1 MKRIVIPLLLMALLL
16 GGCGTRTP
24 EAETSET
31 PNASAAAPNTEIR
44 DWSEPS
50 AVDDSYS
57 FQHDP
62 TAYYE
67 QTGDD
72 SGLYGLI
79 TKTLLPEYV
88 DRWVDGGEILRTEF
102 HGLSSGGNQSGA
114 YYGWIAFTGMPKTEL
129 GWRTADF
136 NGTKCYCRSIFIREL
151 PNGDNTYTI
160 VAAKSWPMDVVLVND
175 TVAAIGIED
184 LFSGR
189 ALPTLASAELYVP
202 QLGKSFVMTE
212 ETALR
217 SLEKALSKE
226 PDTVRITATGAD
238 FGEQE
243 TLCPLYLRFADGR
256 RALLFTAGDGAD
268 GCADGSLLPCAV
280 FGAESVFERFGVP
293 LEAAGYTHNADGTT
307 TVTNS
312 IGGGISDGLTSTAR
326 YDAQGRLVYW
336 ERVWTWANL
345 GTTSFNTETVSYR
358 EDGKVA
364 STLGCSDLSGSS
376 EEYTTLTT
384 YIYNERGNLTRIN
397 VEYDPTDVFGP
408 GYYHE
413 LRYDEQNRLVAYVFH
428 YADGREGLPSG
439 NTYFWYTEDGQRCY
453 YHVDTNGNLVG
464 GPDGASGDN
473 PLRK

>member
-1 MKRIVIPLLLMALLL
+1 MKRIIVFLLLAALLL

-31 PNASAAAPNTEIR
+31 PNASAAAPNMEIR

-67 QTGDD
+67 ETGDD
-72 SGLYGLI
+72 SGLSGLI
-79 TKTLLPEYV
+79 EKTLLPEYV
-88 DRWVDGGEILRTEF
+88 DRWVDGGEVLWTEF

-136 NGTKCYCRSIFIREL
+136 NGTECYCRSIFIREI
-151 PNGDNTYTI
+151 PNGDGTYT
-160 VAAKSWPMDVVLVND
+160 VVTAKSWPMEVVLVND

-189 ALPTLASAELYVP
+189 ALPTLASEELYVP

-226 PDTVRITATGAD
+226 ADTVHITPTGAD

-268 GCADGSLLPCAV
+268 GCTDGFNFGAV

-293 LEAAGYTHNADGTT
+293 LDAAGYTHNADGST

-312 IGGGISDGLTSTAR
+312 FGADNSERMMSTAR
-326 YDAQGRLVYW
+326 YDAQGRLVYR
-336 ERVWTWANL
+336 EQVWTWADRDD
-345 GTTSFNTETVSYR
+345 TDVHTDTVSYR
-358 EDGKVA
+358 EDGKVT
-364 STLGCSDLSGSS
+364 STLGRSNLGQSD
-376 EEYTTLTT
+376 EYTTLTT
-384 YIYNERGNLTRIN
+384 YIYNERGDLTRIN
-397 VEYDPTDVFGP
+397 VEYDPTDIFGP
-408 GYYHE
+408 GYYRE

-439 NTYFWYTEDGQRCY
+439 NTYFWYTDEGQRCLY
-453 YHVDTNGNLVG
+453 IVDADGNLIG

>member
-1 MKRIVIPLLLMALLL
+1 MKRIIVFLLLAALLL

-24 EAETSET
+24 ETEAREAQSTST
-31 PNASAAAPNTEIR
+31 AAPGTETR

-79 TKTLLPEYV
+79 TKTCLPEYV
-88 DRWVDGGEILRTEF
+88 DRWVDGGEILWTEF

-114 YYGWIAFTGMPKTEL
+114 YYGWIAFTGTPKTEL

-136 NGTKCYCRSIFIREL
+136 NGTECYCRSIFIREI
-151 PNGDNTYTI
+151 PNGDGTYT
-160 VAAKSWPMDVVLVND
+160 VVTAKSWPMEVVLVND

-189 ALPTLASAELYVP
+189 MLPTLASAELYVP
-202 QLGKSFVMTE
+202 QLGQSFVMTE

-226 PDTVRITATGAD
+226 ADTVRITATGAD
-238 FGEQE
+238 FAEQE
-243 TLCPLYLRFADGR
+243 NLCPLYLHCADGR

-268 GCADGSLLPCAV
+268 GCTDGFNFGAV

-293 LEAAGYTHNADGTT
+293 LDAAGYTHNADGST

-312 IGGGISDGLTSTAR
+312 FGADNSERMMSTAR
-326 YDAQGRLVYW
+326 YDTQGRLVYR
-336 ERVWTWANL
+336 EQVWTWADRDD
-345 GTTSFNTETVSYR
+345 TDVHTDTVSYR
-358 EDGKVA
+358 EDGKAA
-364 STLGCSDLSGSS
+364 STLGRSNLGQSD
-376 EEYTTLTT
+376 EYTTLTT
-384 YIYNERGNLTRIN
+384 YIYNERGDLTRIN
-397 VEYDPTDVFGP
+397 VEYDPTDIFGP
-408 GYYHE
+408 GYYRE

-439 NTYFWYTEDGQRCY
+439 NTYFWYTDEGQRCY

-464 GPDGASGDN
+464 GPDGTSGDN
-473 PLRK
+473 PVRR

>member
-31 PNASAAAPNTEIR
+31 PNANAAAPNTEIR

-202 QLGKSFVMTE
+202 QLGQSFVMTE

-226 PDTVRITATGAD
+226 ADTVRITPTGAD
-238 FGEQE
+238 FAGQE

-280 FGAESVFERFGVP
+280 FGGESVFERFGVP
-293 LEAAGYTHNADGTT
+293 MDAAGYTHNTDGTT

-312 IGGGISDGLTSTAR
+312 VGGGASDGMTSTAR
-326 YDAQGRLVYW
+326 YDVQGRLVYW
-336 ERVWTWANL
+336 ERAWTWANRDD
-345 GTTSFNTETVSYR
+345 TDVHIETVSYR
-358 EDGKVA
+358 EDGKIA
-364 STLGCSDLSGSS
+364 STLGRSHFGQSD
-376 EEYTTLTT
+376 EYTTLTT
-384 YIYNERGNLTRIN
+384 YVYNERGDLTRIN

-439 NTYFWYTEDGQRCY
+439 NTYFWYTDEGQRCLY
-453 YHVDTNGNLVG
+453 IVDADGNLIG

>member
-1 MKRIVIPLLLMALLL
+1 M
-16 GGCGTRTP
+16 
-24 EAETSET
+24 
-31 PNASAAAPNTEIR
+31 NF
-44 DWSEPS
+44 
-50 AVDDSYS
+50 
-57 FQHDP
+57 FQL
-62 TAYYE
+62 E
-67 QTGDD
+67 Q
-72 SGLYGLI
+72 
-79 TKTLLPEYV
+79 
-88 DRWVDGGEILRTEF
+88 
-102 HGLSSGGNQSGA
+102 A
-114 YYGWIAFTGMPKTEL
+114 
-129 GWRTADF
+129 
-136 NGTKCYCRSIFIREL
+136 
-151 PNGDNTYTI
+151 NGDNTYTI

-280 FGAESVFERFGVP
+280 FGGESVFERFGVP
-293 LEAAGYTHNADGTT
+293 LEAVGYTRNADGTT

-312 IGGGISDGLTSTAR
+312 MGGGTSDGMTSTAR

-464 GPDGASGDN
+464 GPDGTSGDN
-473 PLRK
+473 PVRR

>member
-1 MKRIVIPLLLMALLL
+1 MKRIIVFLLLAALLL

-44 DWSEPS
+44 DWSEPN

-72 SGLYGLI
+72 SGLSGLI
-79 TKTLLPEYV
+79 EKTLLPEYV
-88 DRWVDGGEILRTEF
+88 DRWVDGGEVLWTEF

-114 YYGWIAFTGMPKTEL
+114 YYGWIAFTGTPKTEL

-136 NGTKCYCRSIFIREL
+136 NGTECYCRSIFIREI
-151 PNGDNTYTI
+151 PNGDGTYT
-160 VAAKSWPMDVVLVND
+160 VVTAKSWTMKDVLVND

-226 PDTVRITATGAD
+226 ADTVHITPTGAD

-268 GCADGSLLPCAV
+268 GCTDGFNFGAV

-293 LEAAGYTHNADGTT
+293 LDAAGYTHNADGST

-312 IGGGISDGLTSTAR
+312 FGADNTERMMSTAR
-326 YDAQGRLVYW
+326 YDAQGRLVYR
-336 ERVWTWANL
+336 EQVWTWADRDD
-345 GTTSFNTETVSYR
+345 TDVHTDTVSYR
-358 EDGKVA
+358 EDGKVT
-364 STLGCSDLSGSS
+364 STLGRSNLGQSD
-376 EEYTTLTT
+376 EYTTLTT
-384 YIYNERGNLTRIN
+384 YIYKERGDLTRIN
-397 VEYDPTDVFGP
+397 VEYDPTDIFGP
-408 GYYHE
+408 GYYRE

-439 NTYFWYTEDGQRCY
+439 NTYFWYTDEGQRCLY
-453 YHVDTNGNLVG
+453 IVDADGNLIG

>member
-1 MKRIVIPLLLMALLL
+1 MKRIIVFLLLAALLL

-24 EAETSET
+24 EAEAPEAQSVST
-31 PNASAAAPNTEIR
+31 AAPDALR

-79 TKTLLPEYV
+79 TETCLPEYV
-88 DRWVDGGEILRTEF
+88 DRWVDGGEILWTEF
-102 HGLSSGGNQSGA
+102 HGLSSGGNQNGA
-114 YYGWIAFTGMPKTEL
+114 YYGWIAFTGTPKTEL

-136 NGTKCYCRSIFIREL
+136 NGTECYCRSIFIREL

-160 VAAKSWPMDVVLVND
+160 VAAKSWPMEAVLVND

-189 ALPTLASAELYVP
+189 MLPTLASAELYVP
-202 QLGKSFVMTE
+202 LLGQSFVMTE

-226 PDTVRITATGAD
+226 ADTVHITPTGAD

-268 GCADGSLLPCAV
+268 GCTDGFNFGAV

-293 LEAAGYTHNADGTT
+293 LDAAGYTHNADGST

-312 IGGGISDGLTSTAR
+312 FGADNSERMMSTAR
-326 YDAQGRLVYW
+326 YDAQGRLVYR
-336 ERVWTWANL
+336 EQVWTWADRDD
-345 GTTSFNTETVSYR
+345 TDVHTDTVSYR
-358 EDGKVA
+358 EDGKVT
-364 STLGCSDLSGSS
+364 STLGRSNLGQSD
-376 EEYTTLTT
+376 EYTTLTT
-384 YIYNERGNLTRIN
+384 YIYNERGDLTRIN
-397 VEYDPTDVFGP
+397 VEYDPTDIFGP
-408 GYYHE
+408 GYYRE

-439 NTYFWYTEDGQRCY
+439 NTYFWYTDEGQRCLY
-453 YHVDTNGNLVG
+453 IVDADGNLIG

>member
-1 MKRIVIPLLLMALLL
+1 
-16 GGCGTRTP
+16 
-24 EAETSET
+24 
-31 PNASAAAPNTEIR
+31 
-44 DWSEPS
+44 
-50 AVDDSYS
+50 
-57 FQHDP
+57 
-62 TAYYE
+62 
-67 QTGDD
+67 
-72 SGLYGLI
+72 
-79 TKTLLPEYV
+79 
-88 DRWVDGGEILRTEF
+88 
-102 HGLSSGGNQSGA
+102 
-114 YYGWIAFTGMPKTEL
+114 MPKTEL

-243 TLCPLYLRFADGR
+243 TLCPLYLRFANGR

-280 FGAESVFERFGVP
+280 FGGESVFERFGVP

-312 IGGGISDGLTSTAR
+312 MGGGTSDGLTSTAR

-336 ERVWTWANL
+336 ERAWTWANL

-358 EDGKVA
+358 EDGKIA
-364 STLGCSDLSGSS
+364 STLQRSDLSGSN

-384 YIYNERGNLTRIN
+384 YIYNERGDLTRIN
-397 VEYDPTDVFGP
+397 VEYDPTDIFGP
-408 GYYHE
+408 GYYRE

-464 GPDGASGDN
+464 GPDGTSGDN
-473 PLRK
+473 PARR

>member
-1 MKRIVIPLLLMALLL
+1 MLFVLSGEIRTYLLSAEGREVTLFRLYPGELCVLSASCVISQITFDTQMTAGMDTEVLVIPANVIAALKEKNLY
-16 GGCGTRTP
+16 
-24 EAETSET
+24 
-31 PNASAAAPNTEIR
+31 
-44 DWSEPS
+44 
-50 AVDDSYS
+50 AVSYTHLDVYKR
-57 FQHDP
+57 Q
-62 TAYYE
+62 
-67 QTGDD
+67 
-72 SGLYGLI
+72 
-79 TKTLLPEYV
+79 
-88 DRWVDGGEILRTEF
+88 
-102 HGLSSGGNQSGA
+102 
-114 YYGWIAFTGMPKTEL
+114 
-129 GWRTADF
+129 
-136 NGTKCYCRSIFIREL
+136 IFIREL

-280 FGAESVFERFGVP
+280 FGGESVFERFGVP
-293 LEAAGYTHNADGTT
+293 LEAVGYTRNADGTT

-312 IGGGISDGLTSTAR
+312 MGGGTSDGMTSTAR

-384 YIYNERGNLTRIN
+384 YIYNERADLTRIN
-397 VEYDPTDVFGP
+397 VEYDPTDIFGP
-408 GYYHE
+408 GYYRE

-428 YADGREGLPSG
+428 LSLI
-439 NTYFWYTEDGQRCY
+439 
-453 YHVDTNGNLVG
+453 HI
-464 GPDGASGDN
+464 
-473 PLRK
+473 

>member
-1 MKRIVIPLLLMALLL
+1 MKRIIVFLLLAALLL

-24 EAETSET
+24 ETEAREAQSTST
-31 PNASAAAPNTEIR
+31 AAPGTETR
-44 DWSEPS
+44 DWSEPN
-50 AVDDSYS
+50 AVDDGYS

-62 TAYYE
+62 EAYYE
-67 QTGDD
+67 ETGDD
-72 SGLYGLI
+72 SGLSGLI
-79 TKTLLPEYV
+79 EKTLLPEYV
-88 DRWVDGGEILRTEF
+88 DRWVDGGEVLWTEF
-102 HGLSSGGNQSGA
+102 HGLSSGGNQSGT

-280 FGAESVFERFGVP
+280 FGGESVFERFGVP
-293 LEAAGYTHNADGTT
+293 MDAAGYTHNTDGTT
-307 TVTNS
+307 TVSNS
-312 IGGGISDGLTSTAR
+312 VGGGASDGMTSTAR
-326 YDAQGRLVYW
+326 YDVQGRLVYW
-336 ERVWTWANL
+336 ERAWTWANRDD
-345 GTTSFNTETVSYR
+345 TDVHIETVSYR
-358 EDGKVA
+358 EDGKIA
-364 STLGCSDLSGSS
+364 STLGRSHFGQSD
-376 EEYTTLTT
+376 EYTTLTT
-384 YIYNERGNLTRIN
+384 YVYNERGDLTRIN

-428 YADGREGLPSG
+428 YADGSEGRPSG
-439 NTYFWYTEDGQRCY
+439 NVYFWYTEDGQRCY

>member
-184 LFSGR
+184 LFSAAPFRRSR
-189 ALPTLASAELYVP
+189 ARSCMFRSSDRAS
-202 QLGKSFVMTE
+202 S
-212 ETALR
+212 
-217 SLEKALSKE
+217 
-226 PDTVRITATGAD
+226 
-238 FGEQE
+238 
-243 TLCPLYLRFADGR
+243 
-256 RALLFTAGDGAD
+256 
-268 GCADGSLLPCAV
+268 
-280 FGAESVFERFGVP
+280 
-293 LEAAGYTHNADGTT
+293 
-307 TVTNS
+307 
-312 IGGGISDGLTSTAR
+312 
-326 YDAQGRLVYW
+326 
-336 ERVWTWANL
+336 
-345 GTTSFNTETVSYR
+345 
-358 EDGKVA
+358 
-364 STLGCSDLSGSS
+364 
-376 EEYTTLTT
+376 
-384 YIYNERGNLTRIN
+384 
-397 VEYDPTDVFGP
+397 
-408 GYYHE
+408 
-413 LRYDEQNRLVAYVFH
+413 
-428 YADGREGLPSG
+428 
-439 NTYFWYTEDGQRCY
+439 
-453 YHVDTNGNLVG
+453 
-464 GPDGASGDN
+464 
-473 PLRK
+473 

>member
-1 MKRIVIPLLLMALLL
+1 MKRIIVFLLLAALLL

-44 DWSEPS
+44 DWSEPN

-79 TKTLLPEYV
+79 TKTCLPEYV
-88 DRWVDGGEILRTEF
+88 DRWVDGGEILWTEF
-102 HGLSSGGNQSGA
+102 YGLGSGGNQGGF
-114 YYGWIAFTGMPKTEL
+114 YFGWIAFTGTPKTEL
-129 GWRTADF
+129 GWRTADY
-136 NGTKCYCRSIFIREL
+136 NGTACYCRSIFFREL
-151 PNGDNTYTI
+151 PNGDGTYTVI
-160 VAAKSWPMDVVLVND
+160 AAKSYPMDIVFVND
-175 TVAAIGIED
+175 NIAAIGMDD

-189 ALPTLASAELYVP
+189 MLPTLASAELYVP
-202 QLGKSFVMTE
+202 QLGQSFVMTE
-212 ETALR
+212 ETALC

-226 PDTVRITATGAD
+226 ADTVHITPTGAD

-268 GCADGSLLPCAV
+268 GCTDGFNFGAV

-293 LEAAGYTHNADGTT
+293 LDAAGYTHNADGST

-312 IGGGISDGLTSTAR
+312 FGADNSERMMSTAR
-326 YDAQGRLVYW
+326 YDAQGRLVYR
-336 ERVWTWANL
+336 EQVWTWADRDD
-345 GTTSFNTETVSYR
+345 TDVHTDTVSYR
-358 EDGKVA
+358 EDGKVT
-364 STLGCSDLSGSS
+364 STLGRSNLGQSD
-376 EEYTTLTT
+376 EYTTLTT
-384 YIYNERGNLTRIN
+384 YIYNERGDLTRIN
-397 VEYDPTDVFGP
+397 VEYDPTDIFGP
-408 GYYHE
+408 GYYRE

-439 NTYFWYTEDGQRCY
+439 NTYFWYTDEGQRCLY
-453 YHVDTNGNLVG
+453 IVDADGNLIG

>member
-1 MKRIVIPLLLMALLL
+1 MKRIIVFLLLAALLL

-31 PNASAAAPNTEIR
+31 PNASAAAPGTETR
-44 DWSEPS
+44 DWSEPN
-50 AVDDSYS
+50 AVDDGYS

-62 TAYYE
+62 EAYYE
-67 QTGDD
+67 ETGDD
-72 SGLYGLI
+72 SGLSGLI
-79 TKTLLPEYV
+79 EKTLLPEYV
-88 DRWVDGGEILRTEF
+88 DRWVDGGEVLWTEF
-102 HGLSSGGNQSGA
+102 HGLSSGGNQSGT

-160 VAAKSWPMDVVLVND
+160 VAAKSWPVDVVLVND

-202 QLGKSFVMTE
+202 QLGQSFVMTE

-226 PDTVRITATGAD
+226 ADTVRITPTGAD
-238 FGEQE
+238 FAGQE

-326 YDAQGRLVYW
+326 YDAQGRLVY
-336 ERVWTWANL
+336 
-345 GTTSFNTETVSYR
+345 
-358 EDGKVA
+358 
-364 STLGCSDLSGSS
+364 
-376 EEYTTLTT
+376 
-384 YIYNERGNLTRIN
+384 
-397 VEYDPTDVFGP
+397 
-408 GYYHE
+408 
-413 LRYDEQNRLVAYVFH
+413 
-428 YADGREGLPSG
+428 
-439 NTYFWYTEDGQRCY
+439 
-453 YHVDTNGNLVG
+453 
-464 GPDGASGDN
+464 
-473 PLRK
+473 

>member
-1 MKRIVIPLLLMALLL
+1 
-16 GGCGTRTP
+16 
-24 EAETSET
+24 
-31 PNASAAAPNTEIR
+31 
-44 DWSEPS
+44 
-50 AVDDSYS
+50 
-57 FQHDP
+57 
-62 TAYYE
+62 
-67 QTGDD
+67 
-72 SGLYGLI
+72 
-79 TKTLLPEYV
+79 
-88 DRWVDGGEILRTEF
+88 
-102 HGLSSGGNQSGA
+102 
-114 YYGWIAFTGMPKTEL
+114 
-129 GWRTADF
+129 
-136 NGTKCYCRSIFIREL
+136 
-151 PNGDNTYTI
+151 
-160 VAAKSWPMDVVLVND
+160 MDVVLVND

-243 TLCPLYLRFADGR
+243 TLCPLYLRFANGR

-280 FGAESVFERFGVP
+280 FGGESVFERFGVP

-312 IGGGISDGLTSTAR
+312 MGGGTSDGLTSTAR

-336 ERVWTWANL
+336 ERAWTWANRDD
-345 GTTSFNTETVSYR
+345 TDVHIETVSYR
-358 EDGKVA
+358 EDGKIA
-364 STLGCSDLSGSS
+364 STLGRSHFGQSD
-376 EEYTTLTT
+376 EYTTLTT
-384 YIYNERGNLTRIN
+384 YVYNERGDLTRIN
-397 VEYDPTDVFGP
+397 VEYDPTDIFGP
-408 GYYHE
+408 GYYRE

-464 GPDGASGDN
+464 GPDGTSGDN
-473 PLRK
+473 PARR

>member
-1 MKRIVIPLLLMALLL
+1 MKRIIVFLLLAALLL

-24 EAETSET
+24 ETEAREAQSTST
-31 PNASAAAPNTEIR
+31 AAPGTETR
-44 DWSEPS
+44 DWSEPN
-50 AVDDSYS
+50 AVDDGYS
-57 FQHDP
+57 FRHDP
-62 TAYYE
+62 AAYYE
-67 QTGDD
+67 ETGDD
-72 SGLYGLI
+72 SGLSGLI
-79 TKTLLPEYV
+79 EKTLLPEYV
-88 DRWVDGGEILRTEF
+88 DRWVDGGEVLWTEF
-102 HGLSSGGNQSGA
+102 HGLSSGGNQSGT

-280 FGAESVFERFGVP
+280 FGGESVFERFGVP
-293 LEAAGYTHNADGTT
+293 LEAVGYTRNADGTT

-312 IGGGISDGLTSTAR
+312 MGGGTSDGMTSTAR

-345 GTTSFNTETVSYR
+345 GNTGFSAETVSYR
-358 EDGKVA
+358 EDGKIA
-364 STLGCSDLSGSS
+364 STLQRSDLSGSN
-376 EEYTTLTT
+376 EEYTALTT

-397 VEYDPTDVFGP
+397 VEYDPTDIFGP
-408 GYYHE
+408 GYYRE

-439 NTYFWYTEDGQRCY
+439 NTYFWYTEDGQCCY

-464 GPDGASGDN
+464 GPDGTSGDN